1 MFSLLLISIAELLL
15 WPADI
20 RLFAAFFI
28 VGEYARH
35 PTSRNLKRKQN
46 LESINGTDVGI
57 WLGEQGDKLLE
68 SDPVICFRK

>member
-28 VGEYARH
+28 VGENMHVAQ
-35 PTSRNLKRKQN
+35 P
-46 LESINGTDVGI
+46 LET
-57 WLGEQGDKLLE
+57 
-68 SDPVICFRK
+68 